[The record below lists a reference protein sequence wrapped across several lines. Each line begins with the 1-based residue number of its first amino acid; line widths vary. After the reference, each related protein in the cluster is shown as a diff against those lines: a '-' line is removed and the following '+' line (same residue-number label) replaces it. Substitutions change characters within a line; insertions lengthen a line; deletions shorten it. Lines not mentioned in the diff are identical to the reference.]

1 MLWQNPVPATRTAQD
16 NGLGSIFMFSKNV
29 FAAFGAF
36 ALLIP
41 AQALALQC
49 VPYARQA
56 SGVEI
61 FGNANTWWNQAAG
74 KYDRG
79 AEPQVGAVMTFQA
92 TKGNPLGHVAMVS
105 KMIGAREVLVDH
117 ANWSLIG
124 GRRGHIERGA
134 RVIDVSTAGDW
145 SAVRVWYATIG
156 DMGRTVYPLHGFIY
170 RATPATEQMPERVIA
185 LR

>member
-1 MLWQNPVPATRTAQD
+1 
-16 NGLGSIFMFSKNV
+16 MFRKNLI
-29 FAAFGAF
+29 AAFGAL

-41 AQALALQC
+41 AQAMALQC

-61 FGNANTWWNQAAG
+61 FGNANTWWGQAAG

-79 AEPQVGAVMTFQA
+79 TEPKVGAVMTFQA

-105 KMIGAREVLVDH
+105 KMVSDREVLVDH

-134 RVIDVSTAGDW
+134 RVIDVSAAGDW

-156 DMGRTVYPLHGFIY
+156 DMGRTTYPLHGFIY
-170 RATPATEQMPERVIA
+170 KATPATEQMPERVIA

>member
-1 MLWQNPVPATRTAQD
+1 
-16 NGLGSIFMFSKNV
+16 MFRKNCI
-29 FAAFGAF
+29 AALVAL
-36 ALLIP
+36 ALLVP
-41 AQALALQC
+41 AQAMALQC

-79 AEPQVGAVMTFQA
+79 TEPKIGAVMTFQA

-105 KMIGAREVLVDH
+105 KMVSDREVLVDH

-134 RVIDVSTAGDW
+134 RVIDVSAAGDW

-156 DMGRTVYPLHGFIY
+156 DMGRTSYPLHGFIY
-170 RATPATEQMPERVIA
+170 KDKPADEKKLEWAIA

>member
-1 MLWQNPVPATRTAQD
+1 MFRKNFIAI
-16 NGLGSIFMFSKNV
+16 LG
-29 FAAFGAF
+29 AL

-41 AQALALQC
+41 AQAMALQC

-56 SGVEI
+56 SGVQI
-61 FGNANTWWNQAAG
+61 FGNANTWWAQAAG

-79 AEPQVGAVMTFQA
+79 TEPKVGAVMTFQA
-92 TKGNPLGHVAMVS
+92 TRGNPLGHVAMVS
-105 KMIGAREVLVDH
+105 KIVSDREVLVDH

-134 RVIDVSTAGDW
+134 RVIDVSAAGDW

-156 DMGRTVYPLHGFIY
+156 DMGRTTYPLHGFIY
-170 RATPATEQMPERVIA
+170 NNKPSTEKKSETAIA

>member
-1 MLWQNPVPATRTAQD
+1 MFRKNFIAV
-16 NGLGSIFMFSKNV
+16 LG
-29 FAAFGAF
+29 AL

-41 AQALALQC
+41 AQAIALQC

-56 SGVEI
+56 SGVQI
-61 FGNANTWWNQAAG
+61 FGNANTWWGQAAG

-79 AEPQVGAVMTFQA
+79 TEPKVGAVMTFKA

-105 KMIGAREVLVDH
+105 KIVSDREVLVDH

-134 RVIDVSTAGDW
+134 RVLDVSASGDW
-145 SAVRVWYATIG
+145 SAVKVWYATIG
-156 DMGRTVYPLHGFIY
+156 DMGRTTYPLHGFIY
-170 RATPATEQMPERVIA
+170 NAKPAEKVIA

>member
-1 MLWQNPVPATRTAQD
+1 MLR
-16 NGLGSIFMFSKNV
+16 KNLI
-29 FAAFGAF
+29 AAFGAL

-41 AQALALQC
+41 AQAMALQC

-56 SGVEI
+56 SGVQI
-61 FGNANTWWNQAAG
+61 FGNANTWWGQAAG

-79 AEPQVGAVMTFQA
+79 TQPKIGAVMTFKA

-105 KMIGAREVLVDH
+105 KIVSDREVLVDH

-134 RVIDVSTAGDW
+134 RVIDVSAAGDW

-156 DMGRTVYPLHGFIY
+156 DMGRTAYPLHGFIY
-170 RATPATEQMPERVIA
+170 KDKPAMVIA

>member
-1 MLWQNPVPATRTAQD
+1 
-16 NGLGSIFMFSKNV
+16 MFRKNCI
-29 FAAFGAF
+29 AALV
-36 ALLIP
+36 ALALFVP
-41 AQALALQC
+41 AQAMALQC

-79 AEPQVGAVMTFQA
+79 TQPKVGAVMTFQA

-105 KMIGAREVLVDH
+105 KMVSEREVLVDH

-134 RVIDVSTAGDW
+134 RVIDVSAAGDW

-156 DMGRTVYPLHGFIY
+156 DMGRTIYPLHGFIY
-170 RATPATEQMPERVIA
+170 KHKSVDEQKPEWVIA

>member
-1 MLWQNPVPATRTAQD
+1 
-16 NGLGSIFMFSKNV
+16 MFRKNLI
-29 FAAFGAF
+29 AAFGAL

-41 AQALALQC
+41 AQAMALQC

-56 SGVEI
+56 SGVQI
-61 FGNANTWWNQAAG
+61 FGNANTWWGQAAG

-79 AEPQVGAVMTFQA
+79 TEPKVGAVMTFQA
-92 TKGNPLGHVAMVS
+92 TRGNPLGHVAMVS
-105 KMIGAREVLVDH
+105 KMVSDREVLVDH

-134 RVIDVSTAGDW
+134 RVIDVSAAGDW

-156 DMGRTVYPLHGFIY
+156 DMGRTTYPLHGFIY
-170 RATPATEQMPERVIA
+170 NNKPANDKKTETAIA

>member
-1 MLWQNPVPATRTAQD
+1 MFRKKLLAA
-16 NGLGSIFMFSKNV
+16 LGVI
-29 FAAFGAF
+29 
-36 ALLIP
+36 ALIIP
-41 AQALALQC
+41 AQAMALQC
-49 VPYARQA
+49 VPYARQV
-56 SGVEI
+56 SGVQI
-61 FGNANTWWNQAAG
+61 FGNANTWWGQAAG

-79 AEPQVGAVMTFQA
+79 SQPKVGAVMTFRA

-105 KMIGAREVLVDH
+105 KIVSDREVLVDH

-134 RVIDVSTAGDW
+134 RVIDVSAAGDW

-156 DMGRTVYPLHGFIY
+156 GMGRTTYPLHGFIY
-170 RATPATEQMPERVIA
+170 NTKPEVEPKPEVIIA